1 MTTTTHTQA
10 LEQAVKEAERLG
22 KYHGENAAQWAAQDS
37 WGGRV
42 ASIRQSEEN
51 ARAFL
56 KGIEEGDPLIMDSYS
71 PPNLSGEWA
80 DSMTE
85 AELLKAV
92 FDGFDADIIDTLEP
106 EEIDDIANAYT
117 QAASDWFFQELETSA
132 ANLLETS
139 GLPSED

>member
-1 MTTTTHTQA
+1 MTTTTHIDK
-10 LEQAVKEAERLG
+10 AVKEAESLG

-56 KGIEEGDPLIMDSYS
+56 KGIEEGDPMIMDSYAS
-71 PPNLSGEWA
+71 PNLSGEWA

-85 AELLKAV
+85 ADLLKAV
-92 FDGFDADIIDTLEP
+92 FDGFDSDIIDTLEP
-106 EEIDDIANAYT
+106 EEIDDIANAYI
-117 QAASDWFFQELETSA
+117 QAASDGFWQELETSA
-132 ANLLETS
+132 ATIADNS

>member
-1 MTTTTHTQA
+1 MTTHTQA
-10 LEQAVKEAERLG
+10 LDQAVKEAENLG
-22 KYHGENAAQWAAQDS
+22 KRHGENAAQWVIQDS

-42 ASIRQSEEN
+42 ASIKQSEEN

-56 KGIEEGDPLIMDSYS
+56 KGIEEGDPMIMDSYS

-85 AELLKAV
+85 SALLKAV

-106 EEIDDIANAYT
+106 EEIDDIAQSYIR
-117 QAASDWFFQELETSA
+117 AASDGFWQELETSA
-132 ANLLETS
+132 AMVADNS